1 MAAADSS
8 EKSHEKYAGVLGDWL
23 VELGYTHCFM
33 VAGGGCMHLIDGF
46 RTRFTCIPVVHE
58 VSAGI
63 AVEHFNECRKAGRA
77 FALVTTGP
85 GLTNIVSAIAGAYVE
100 RRELL
105 VIAGQVKSTDLLVPP
120 LRQRGVQ
127 EVDGVALTQSITIH
141 SRCLRAPIGRTEFR
155 QLVTTTW
162 GPHPG
167 PVMIEVC
174 LDVQGAPV
182 DRAALETPPAPGTV
196 DGPARISV
204 AENQVAALAE
214 ELSRARRP
222 LLLLGGL
229 VSRATAWELLPQWE
243 RLGLPVMTTT
253 SAIDRVP
260 SASPIAAGRPGTWG
274 GQRSANLLLAQADLV
289 LVVGAQLDLQQT
301 GFNCQAYAPQARLH
315 QVYPCAHELAKG
327 HPPLASGVLA
337 EPDAFLRQ
345 LTPLL
350 RWSDADAWA
359 DYVRKVRSRLPS
371 LEPGNDVR
379 PGYVSSFHF
388 LRELSLAS
396 APDDVL
402 ANCSSGGTFTGALQ
416 TFEVAPRQLALT
428 SPAWASMG
436 YGLATAIGAALARP
450 GQRVI
455 AVEGDGGF
463 SQNLQEL
470 ALVGVNRLPIKFFVL
485 DNRGYG
491 SIRATQRKFFGGAY
505 VGCDTQTGLGFPD
518 WPKLFSAY
526 GLPARYLAPEEAV
539 APTLARL
546 MTGLGSEAWIV
557 PVDPEQSNW
566 PAVSSR
572 ILPDGSITSNP
583 LYQMLPPLS
592 PEVLAE
598 VGKYLP
604 SPSTPVCA

>member
-1 MAAADSS
+1 MSVGRQL
-8 EKSHEKYAGVLGDWL
+8 KYAAVLGDWL

-46 RTRFTCIPVVHE
+46 RTRFQCIPVVHE
-58 VSAGI
+58 VTAGI
-63 AVEHFNECRKAGRA
+63 AVEHFNECRQGGRA

-85 GLTNIVSAIAGAYVE
+85 GLTNIVTAIAGSYVE

-127 EVDGVALTQSITIH
+127 EVDGVALTKSITIH
-141 SRCLRAPIGRTEFR
+141 SRRLQEPIGRTVFR
-155 QLVTTTW
+155 ELVTASW

-182 DRAALETPPAPGTV
+182 ERAALESSHPADQRAAPDCITPSPV
-196 DGPARISV
+196 
-204 AENQVAALAE
+204 QVTALAE
-214 ELSRARRP
+214 ELFRARRP

-229 VSRATAWELLPQWE
+229 VSRAAAWELLPQWE
-243 RLGLPVMTTT
+243 ALGLPVMTTT

-260 SASPIAAGRPGTWG
+260 SSSPVAAGRPGTWG
-274 GQRSANLLLAQADLV
+274 GQRAANLLLAQADFV
-289 LVVGAQLDLQQT
+289 LAVGAQLDLQQT
-301 GFNCQAYAPQARLH
+301 GFNCGAYAPQAQLH

-337 EPDAFLRQ
+337 KPDAFLRQ
-345 LTPLL
+345 LTPQL
-350 RWSDADAWA
+350 RWNDAGAWA
-359 DYVRKVRSRLPS
+359 DYVRKARMRLPV
-371 LEPGNDVR
+371 LEPGNDVQ
-379 PGYVSSFHF
+379 PGYVSSFRF
-388 LRELSLAS
+388 LRELSLA
-396 APDDVL
+396 ARPDDVL

-416 TFEVAPRQLALT
+416 TFEIAPRQIALT

-436 YGLATAIGAALARP
+436 YGLATAIGAAFARP

-463 SQNLQEL
+463 AQNLQEL
-470 ALVGVNRLPIKFFVL
+470 ALVKVNHLPLKLFVL

-505 VGCDTQTGLGFPD
+505 VGCDTLTGLGFPD
-518 WPKLFSAY
+518 WPTLFAAY
-526 GLPARYLAPEEAV
+526 GLPARYLTPEEAT

-546 MTGLGSEAWIV
+546 MASPEAEAWIV
-557 PVDPEQSNW
+557 PVDPEQPNW

-572 ILPDGSITSNP
+572 ILPDGRIESNP
-583 LYQMLPPLS
+583 LYRMLPPLE
-592 PEVLAE
+592 PETLRE
-598 VGKYLP
+598 VGRYLP
-604 SPSTPVCA
+604 KES